1 LRAVTTGVVEIVIPC
16 DVAWIARGDVQVV
29 DALARLHLAAKR
41 RGCSI
46 VFGNASRDLD
56 ELVGLMGLADVL
68 AVEPRWEA
76 EQREERL
83 GVEEECDLLDPP
95 A

>member
-1 LRAVTTGVVEIVIPC
+1 MVEIVIPC
-16 DVAWIARGDVQVV
+16 DVAWIARGDVHAV
-29 DALARLHLAAKR
+29 DALARLQLAAKR
-41 RGCSI
+41 RGCSL
-46 VFGNASRDLD
+46 VLRNASRDLA

-68 AVEPRWEA
+68 AVEPRRQI

-83 GVEEECDLLDPP
+83 GVEEERELDEPP

>member
-1 LRAVTTGVVEIVIPC
+1 MVEIVIPC
-16 DVAWIARGDVQVV
+16 DVAWVARADVHVI
-29 DALARLHLAAKR
+29 DALARLQLAAKR
-41 RGCSI
+41 RGCSL
-46 VFGNASRDLD
+46 VLRNASRELA

-68 AVEPRWEA
+68 AVEPRRQA

-83 GVEEECDLLDPP
+83 GVEEERELGEPP